1 MLKAVIFDLDGTIL
15 DTLDDLTASVNFA
28 LTKNNL
34 PQRTL
39 EEVRSFVGNGIR
51 LLIERSVPAKTEKSI
66 VDSCFDDFKAHYKS
80 NSAVLTKP
88 YNGIPSLINDL
99 RNIGIKT
106 AVVSNKAD
114 FAVQTLVEKYFPG
127 LFDYSVGEKE
137 GVRRKP
143 YPDSVFCAVKALG
156 VEVDECIYVGDSDV
170 DIETARNAKMK
181 CIAVTWGFR
190 DRTFLQEL
198 NSDYIADMPKEILEI
213 IGEDY
218 EGFVS

>member
-15 DTLDDLTASVNFA
+15 DTLGDLTASVNFA
-28 LTKNNL
+28 LSQNNL

-51 LLIERSVPAKTEKSI
+51 LLIERSVPQNTDVWV
-66 VDSCFDDFKAHYKS
+66 VDKCFEVFKEHYRE

-88 YNGIPSLINDL
+88 YSGIVALIEEL
-99 RNIGIKT
+99 RKRSIKT

-114 FAVQTLVEKYFPG
+114 FAVQVLSDKYFPS
-127 LFDYSVGEKE
+127 LFDYCVGEKE

-143 YPDSVFCAVKALG
+143 CPDSVFCAVEALG
-156 VEVDECIYVGDSDV
+156 VTVDQCVYVGDSDV
-170 DIETARNAKMK
+170 DIETARNSGMK

-190 DRTFLQEL
+190 DRAFLQSLKPDFITDAPE
-198 NSDYIADMPKEILEI
+198 EILNI
-213 IGEDY
+213 IGENY